1 MWLMGVYSVVS
12 SSGNLRG
19 HPAAF
24 EGHPSK
30 GRDPGSCASHPFSAS
45 VHFTEVPEVTE
56 MVTFVIQAP
65 KCSLQELWKP
75 PTPA

>member
-12 SSGNLRG
+12 FSGNLRG
-19 HPAAF
+19 DLAPF
-24 EGHPSK
+24 EGLPSK

-45 VHFTEVPEVTE
+45 VHFTEVTEVI
-56 MVTFVIQAP
+56 TFVIQAP
-65 KCSLQELWKP
+65 KCSLQELWKS

>member
-19 HPAAF
+19 DPAAF
-24 EGHPSK
+24 EGLPSK
-30 GRDPGSCASHPFSAS
+30 GRDPGSCASHP
-45 VHFTEVPEVTE
+45 VHFTEVTEVTE

-75 PTPA
+75 PTPV